1 MTTTAISSAAVP
13 SATVPTTTA
22 PATTPTTS
30 AASATSKTG
39 AGTGASN
46 ATPENPNGELGKN
59 DFLKLMVAQLQAQN
73 PLEPTNDTEYIAE
86 LAQFSQLEQTTNIA
100 QTSSQAAVSQQVAQA
115 VGLIGHTVSYID
127 PTTGASTQGKVQTV
141 EIGSAG
147 PTLTVEGTAGI
158 EPSSITEV
166 S

>member
-1 MTTTAISSAAVP
+1 MTIT
-13 SATVPTTTA
+13 SAT
-22 PATTPTTS
+22 PAIATPTP
-30 AASATSKTG
+30 AAATPNTSKETG
-39 AGTGASN
+39 TP
-46 ATPENPNGELGKN
+46 ATPENPKGELGKN

-100 QTSSQAAVSQQVAQA
+100 QTSSQSATAQQVAQA

-127 PTTGASTQGKVQTV
+127 PTTGATTQGKVQNV
-141 EIGSAG
+141 EIGSSGA
-147 PTLTVEGTAGI
+147 TLTIEGTAGI
-158 EPSSITEV
+158 EPASITEV

>member
-1 MTTTAISSAAVP
+1 MTIPTATATAIPTAATASP
-13 SATVPTTTA
+13 SA
-22 PATTPTTS
+22 S
-30 AASATSKTG
+30 KASAETE
-39 AGTGASN
+39 A
-46 ATPENPNGELGKN
+46 ATPENPKGELGKN

-127 PTTGASTQGKVQTV
+127 PTTGASTQGKVQNV
-141 EIGSAG
+141 EIGSTGA
-147 PTLTVEGTAGI
+147 TLTVEGIAGI
-158 EPSSITEV
+158 EPAGITEV

>member
-1 MTTTAISSAAVP
+1 MTTTAATPATAVP
-13 SATVPTTTA
+13 AIASASPNA
-22 PATTPTTS
+22 AAATGSGTS
-30 AASATSKTG
+30 AA
-39 AGTGASN
+39 
-46 ATPENPNGELGKN
+46 ATPENPKGELGKN

-100 QTSSQAAVSQQVAQA
+100 QTSSQSASAQQVAQA

-127 PTTGASTQGKVQTV
+127 PATGATAQGTVETV
-141 EIGSAG
+141 EIGTSGA
-147 PTLTVEGTAGI
+147 TLTIEGTAGV